1 LAKKSVKHVESD
13 QHHQRR
19 QSAGIQSVEIGMSV
33 LEAFARSKSAMS
45 LKQVCQDLEMAPSK
59 VHRYLVS
66 FVRSGMLTQLAANGL
81 YDLGP
86 TARRLGMTAMGRL
99 DSFAA
104 ASKELLWLRDT
115 TDQTVCLTIWGDAG
129 PTLIRWESGSIP
141 LLMSI
146 RVGSLLPL
154 AESAIGRLF
163 LAHMPRATILPVLK
177 RQRQLAGLKG
187 DRPSLTEDELAEIRT
202 ARSIHL
208 VSALIAGV
216 DAIAAPIFDAGGGLS
231 SVICL
236 LAPHQATVGD
246 AAPRLYRN
254 IEEAARRISYEL
266 GYDSADD
273 ARAKKS

>member
-1 LAKKSVKHVESD
+1 
-13 QHHQRR
+13 
-19 QSAGIQSVEIGMSV
+19 MSV
-33 LEAFARSKSAMS
+33 LEAFARNRSAMS
-45 LKQVCQDLEMAPSK
+45 LKQVCQELDMAPSK

-66 FVRSGMLTQLAANGL
+66 FVRGGMLTQLAANGL

-86 TARRLGMTAMGRL
+86 TARRLGMTALARL

-115 TDQTVCLTIWGDAG
+115 TDQTVCLSIWADAG
-129 PTLIRWESGSIP
+129 PTLIRWESGSAP
-141 LLMSI
+141 LLMTI

-154 AESAIGRLF
+154 SESAIGRIF
-163 LAHMPRATILPVLK
+163 LAHMPRAIVQPILK

-187 DRPSLTEDELAEIRT
+187 DRPSLTEEQIDEIRV

-208 VSALIAGV
+208 SSALIAGV
-216 DAIAAPIFDAGGGLS
+216 DAIAAPVFDADSALS

-236 LAPHQATVGD
+236 LAPHQAATGE
-246 AAPRLYRN
+246 AATTLYRN

-266 GYDSADD
+266 GHYTGDNVRD
-273 ARAKKS
+273 R

>member
-1 LAKKSVKHVESD
+1 MARTPTNTADADEQND
-13 QHHQRR
+13 R
-19 QSAGIQSVEIGMSV
+19 QQPAGIQSVEIGMSV
-33 LEAFARSKSAMS
+33 LEAFARSNSAMS
-45 LKQVCQDLEMAPSK
+45 LKQVCQDLDMAPSK

-66 FVRSGMLTQLAANGL
+66 FVRSGMLTQFGANGL

-115 TDQTVCLTIWGDAG
+115 TDQTVCLTVWGDGG
-129 PTLIRWESGSIP
+129 PTLVRWESGSTP
-141 LLMSI
+141 LLMTI
-146 RVGSLLPL
+146 RVGSLMPL
-154 AESAIGRLF
+154 SESAIGQLF
-163 LAHMPRATILPVLK
+163 LAHMPRETILPVLK

-187 DRPSLTEDELAEIRT
+187 DRPSLSEEEITKIRS

-208 VSALIAGV
+208 VSAMIANV
-216 DAIAAPIFDAGGGLS
+216 DAIAAPVFDAQGALS

-236 LAPHQATVGD
+236 LAPHQAAVGD

-254 IEEAARRISYEL
+254 VEEAARRVSYEL
-266 GYDSADD
+266 GHHEDISGV
-273 ARAKKS
+273 KS